1 MKSTTPS
8 QQQQQYNY
16 KVKIMGSVL
25 PLVPKEIMISAIP
38 LRILVKL
45 SGVTSDQTLN
55 ALLKALSTS
64 ARLRSEV

>member
-1 MKSTTPS
+1 MKSIIPFYW
-8 QQQQQYNY
+8 QQYTYN
-16 KVKIMGSVL
+16 VKIIGSVL

-55 ALLKALSTS
+55 AFLKALSTS

>member
-1 MKSTTPS
+1 M
-8 QQQQQYNY
+8 
-16 KVKIMGSVL
+16 
-25 PLVPKEIMISAIP
+25 P

-55 ALLKALSTS
+55 AFLKALSTS